1 MDSYT
6 FRSHL
11 YGVIVGL
18 RVLIETDQI
27 GSERA
32 AEVCE
37 YLAYIE
43 ELSAI
48 QRISVSKSLLMAAQQ
63 AAEAARTGL
72 SADDLF
78 ADTSDDT
85 SEGDTDTD
93 VPIVTP
99 PKPKPRRR
107 RRGAQS

>member
-11 YGVIVGL
+11 NGVIVGL

-43 ELSAI
+43 ELSAT
-48 QRISVSKSLLMAAQQ
+48 QRISVSKSLLLTMTAKQQ
-63 AAEAARTGL
+63 RRHR
-72 SADDLF
+72 
-78 ADTSDDT
+78 
-85 SEGDTDTD
+85 EG
-93 VPIVTP
+93 
-99 PKPKPRRR
+99 
-107 RRGAQS
+107 GAG